1 VVVGS
6 EVAFWVLMALLFVA
20 AIAALLVGAVFTYS
34 AVVRGQG
41 LGYRPAGLAV
51 GGVAVLLGGAAIP
64 VVVTAAQVDMS
75 APSPPTDLTPGLVVF
90 LAALTGAP
98 VAVAYWAVVTAALPS
113 RLDRR
118 PGLRTRRYR
127 YRAWSYVVAGLTIVA
142 LVWGWTKTGVV
153 SALRIGLVGLGVTVG
168 LRQLERRF
176 DAQVASLPAE
186 ISGHVLYLRP
196 FRTESRA
203 MFRLPDDK
211 AEFNGQG
218 LRSYVALDEFLVRGA
233 DDRLGQVI
241 ALGNPAEFVPR
252 GGATRVYLSD
262 DAWTD
267 ELARLADS
275 ARFIIIEP
283 GRTESMRWE
292 LQYIVHR
299 GLQTKLFI
307 LTPPGRRA
315 LRWTRR
321 LLAIMDRLNGWQPAT
336 WSEFAA
342 ELRAV
347 RLDLVPDDPGWGAV
361 VTFRRDGSSVVLA
374 RGLTMPARYADVLL
388 KGRAD

>member
-196 FRTESRA
+196 IRTESRA

-241 ALGNPAEFVPR
+241 ALGNPAEFVP
-252 GGATRVYLSD
+252 
-262 DAWTD
+262 
-267 ELARLADS
+267 E
-275 ARFIIIEP
+275 
-283 GRTESMRWE
+283 
-292 LQYIVHR
+292 
-299 GLQTKLFI
+299 
-307 LTPPGRRA
+307 
-315 LRWTRR
+315 
-321 LLAIMDRLNGWQPAT
+321 
-336 WSEFAA
+336 
-342 ELRAV
+342 AV
-347 RLDLVPDDPGWGAV
+347 RPGCTSATTPGPTSWRGSQTV
-361 VTFRRDGSSVVLA
+361 HGSSSSS
-374 RGLTMPARYADVLL
+374 
-388 KGRAD
+388 RAGPSPCAGSCSTSSTEDCRPSCSSSPRQAAAP